1 MRIAVF
7 GSTGGVGRHFVSQ
20 ALEKG
25 MAVTA
30 LVRSPGNLAGLSEGL
45 TQVTGDVT
53 NEEAV
58 HHTVAGADAVVC
70 ALGAPLLD
78 KSGIRATGTASIIR
92 AMKAARVNRLICLSS
107 IGAGDSYPLIP
118 ALYKY
123 FLGPLM
129 MERMFADHEAQEA
142 EIAASGLDWIIAR
155 PGPYRD
161 GDRTGTYAHG
171 VTADVPDRKLKFHIN
186 RADVADFLIRQLS
199 DNTYLH
205 KPAWLTSCLAHQTL

>member
-7 GSTGGVGRHFVSQ
+7 GSTGGVGRHFVNQ

-30 LVRSPGNLAGLSEGL
+30 LVRSPGKLADLPEGL
-45 TQVTGDVT
+45 TLVPGDMSD
-53 NEEAV
+53 EEAV
-58 HHTVAGADAVVC
+58 YYTVAGADAVVC
-70 ALGAPLLD
+70 ALGAPLQD
-78 KSGIRATGTASIIR
+78 KSGIRATGTATIIR
-92 AMKAARVNRLICLSS
+92 AMKDACVDRLVCLSS

-118 ALYKY
+118 ALYRY
-123 FLGPLM
+123 FLGPLI
-129 MERMFADHEAQEA
+129 MEHMFADHEAQEA

-171 VTADVPDRKLKFHIN
+171 ATADAPDRKLKFHIN

-205 KPAWLTSCLAHQTL
+205 KPAWLTS